1 MAQSS
6 TTRAITKQR
15 QSLVDFNPKVPSR
28 GLTMTT
34 PWGPIDLVAIERA
47 VRGHAVKL
55 DAAEDAWLRHR
66 SHPSY
71 GRDIAADRLGINRA
85 RFEELVIQWR
95 AKHVPTNTPTEA

>member
-1 MAQSS
+1 MARSS
-6 TTRAITKQR
+6 MTRATTMQR
-15 QSLVDFNPKVPSR
+15 QPLVDFNPKVPSL
-28 GLTMTT
+28 GLTMST

-55 DAAEDAWLRHR
+55 DPAEDAWLRHR

-71 GRDIAADRLGINRA
+71 GRDIAADRLGIERS

-95 AKHVPTNTPTEA
+95 AKNVSTDTTTKA

>member
-1 MAQSS
+1 MVQGSM
-6 TTRAITKQR
+6 TTTSIQR
-15 QSLVDFNPKVPSR
+15 RPLVDFNPKVPSL
-28 GLTMTT
+28 GFTMTT

-47 VRGHAVKL
+47 VRGHLVKL
-55 DAAEDAWLRHR
+55 DPAEDAWLRHR

-95 AKHVPTNTPTEA
+95 AKNLHAESTTKA

>member
-1 MAQSS
+1 MAHNSM
-6 TTRAITKQR
+6 TRATTIQR
-15 QSLVDFNPKVPSR
+15 QPLVDFNPKVPSL
-28 GLTMTT
+28 GLSMST

-47 VRGHAVKL
+47 VRGHSIKL

-71 GRDIAADRLGINRA
+71 GRDIAADRLGINRS

-95 AKHVPTNTPTEA
+95 AKNLTETTTKA